1 MDLLFFVLSS
11 YGLTQIL
18 CYGKIFDKW
27 RPTSGKLGELFSCSM
42 CTGFWVGLFLGGIE
56 PFTQLFSLSANFV
69 DIFLLGCTSSGTS
82 YILDKVVGDDG
93 IKIHKRWSR

>member
-1 MDLLFFVLSS
+1 MELLFFILSS

-27 RPTSGKLGELFSCSM
+27 RPTNGKLGELFSCSM
-42 CTGFWVGLFLGGIE
+42 CMGFWVGLFLGGID

-69 DIFLLGCTSSGTS
+69 DTFLLGCVSSGTS
-82 YILDKVVGDDG
+82 YILDKMVTDEG
-93 IKIHKRWSR
+93 IQIHKRWS